1 MEHTHTKRKRWGE
14 VKIRFE
20 FLPAETTPT
29 ETCIVDADR
38 IEQINGW
45 VIALKG
51 EVVVFATN
59 EKYVKYV
66 WLYE

>member
-1 MEHTHTKRKRWGE
+1 M
-14 VKIRFE
+14 KIRFE
-20 FLPAETTPT
+20 FLPTEMAST

-45 VIALKG
+45 IIALKDK
-51 EVVVFATN
+51 EIVFATN
-59 EKYVKYV
+59 ENHIKYV

>member
-1 MEHTHTKRKRWGE
+1 M
-14 VKIRFE
+14 KIRFE
-20 FLPAETTPT
+20 FLPNETGAT

-45 VIALKG
+45 IIALKG
-51 EVVVFATN
+51 EAVVFATN
-59 EKYVKYV
+59 EKYIKYV